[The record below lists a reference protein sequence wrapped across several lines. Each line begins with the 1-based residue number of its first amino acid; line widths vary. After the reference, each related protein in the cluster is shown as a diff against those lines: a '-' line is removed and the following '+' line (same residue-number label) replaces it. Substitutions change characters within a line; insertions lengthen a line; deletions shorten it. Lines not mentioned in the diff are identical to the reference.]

1 LEVEELKS
9 IKGEIQF
16 MKKKIETTYGR
27 TLQGLMF
34 AVNPVKKAVLK
45 THCTVHKY
53 INMRA
58 IDILKNEKHQEQYN
72 FYRENIKPL
81 NLGVTWADQDLKS
94 SNHFF
99 HSEKSKGLYGF
110 SDALTECTKYYKKAV
125 SLLKNG
131 EVEKAVFY
139 FGAACHLVQDV
150 TVPHHVSNKLLK
162 SHRRFELWIIARLM
176 SDYSF
181 EAEFGIKRYDSLDK
195 YIINNAQMANNAHE
209 KYETIYNLEER
220 YGKLASEIIKE
231 AQRTTAGFM
240 LDFYD
245 EIKNYKR

>member
-1 LEVEELKS
+1 
-9 IKGEIQF
+9 
-16 MKKKIETTYGR
+16 MKNKIETTYGR

-34 AVNPVKKAVLK
+34 AVNPVKKVVLK

-53 INMRA
+53 INMRS
-58 IDILKNEKHQEQYN
+58 IDILKNENQVEQYK
-72 FYRENIKPL
+72 FYREHIKPL

-99 HSEKSKGLYGF
+99 HAEKSRGLYGF
-110 SDALTECTKYYKKAV
+110 SDALTEFIKYYKKAV
-125 SLLKNG
+125 TLLKNG
-131 EVEKAVFY
+131 ELEKAVFY

-181 EAEFGIKRYDSLDK
+181 EAEYGIKRYDALDE
-195 YIINNAQMANNAHE
+195 YIINNAKMATRAHE
-209 KYETIYNLEER
+209 KYEVIYELEER
-220 YGKLASEIIKE
+220 FKKLTTEIIHE
-231 AQRTTAGFM
+231 AQRTTAGLM

-245 EIKNYKR
+245 EVIKYKR

>member
-1 LEVEELKS
+1 
-9 IKGEIQF
+9 
-16 MKKKIETTYGR
+16 MKKKIETTYGK

-58 IDILKNEKHQEQYN
+58 IDILKNDRYVEQYN
-72 FYRENIKPL
+72 FFKEYIKPL

-99 HSEKSKGLYGF
+99 HAEKSRGLYGF
-110 SDALTECTKYYKKAV
+110 SDALSECRKYYKKAEG
-125 SLLKNG
+125 LLKNR
-131 EVEKAVFY
+131 EIERAVFY

-150 TVPHHVSNKLLK
+150 TVPHHVSNRLLK

-181 EAEFGIKRYDSLDK
+181 EAESGLKRYESLDK
-195 YIINNAQMANNAHE
+195 YITNNAAMANQAHE
-209 KYETIYNLEER
+209 KYESIYNLEER
-220 YGKLASEIIKE
+220 YSKLAGEIIKE

-245 EIKNYKR
+245 EVRKVR

>member
-1 LEVEELKS
+1 
-9 IKGEIQF
+9 
-16 MKKKIETTYGR
+16 MKRKIETTYGR

-58 IDILKNEKHQEQYN
+58 IDILKNDNYMEQYK
-72 FYRENIKPL
+72 FFREYIKPL

-94 SNHFF
+94 SNHFY
-99 HSEKSKGLYGF
+99 HAEKSKGLYGF
-110 SDALTECTKYYKKAV
+110 SDALSECKKYYSKAKN
-125 SLLKNG
+125 LLRNG
-131 EVEKAVFY
+131 ELEKAVFY

-162 SHRRFELWIIARLM
+162 SHRKFELWIIARLM

-181 EAEFGIKRYDSLDK
+181 EAEAGLKRYGSIDEYIVSNANMANRALDK
-195 YIINNAQMANNAHE
+195 YEA
-209 KYETIYNLEER
+209 IYNLEER
-220 YGKLASEIIKE
+220 YGKMASEIIKE

-240 LDFYD
+240 LDFFD
-245 EIKNYKR
+245 EVKNYK